1 MITTYRYGGQRE
13 VEKEGKKATVQFPPR
28 AVLAHVGPFIQVSI
42 THPRIVQ
49 EQIKQHNKEIP
60 GLQVKALIDTGAS
73 NSVISPSV
81 ADTLKLVHTG
91 FQKVASVHDE
101 QDRPVY
107 YGFIVFPW
115 GSGKE
120 IPLVSCA
127 LKNFDCLLGRDILM
141 HWHLTYHGTDGS
153 IVICD

>member
-13 VEKEGKKATVQFPPR
+13 VEQEGKKATIQVPPR
-28 AVLAHVGPFIQVSI
+28 AVLAHIGPFIQVSI

-49 EQIKQHNKEIP
+49 DQLKAQNKDTP
-60 GLQVKALIDTGAS
+60 TVPVRALIDTGAS
-73 NSVISPSV
+73 SSAISPKV
-81 ADTLKLVHTG
+81 AETLNLVQTG

-107 YGFIVFPW
+107 YGFIIFPW

-120 IPLVSCA
+120 IPLVTCA

-141 HWHLTYHGTDGS
+141 HWHLTYHGIDGS